1 MIEAFNALGAS
12 IAAQL
17 PYIGTRIVGAI
28 IFTILCVGIGTVVR
42 WVFDA

>member
-17 PYIGTRIVGAI
+17 PYIGTRIVGAAVV
-28 IFTILCVGIGTVVR
+28 FLLCVGIGTVVK